1 MTTTEARDTRADQDA
16 RQDRDETEKER
27 LDRNM
32 TELVGELRVA
42 LPGVQV
48 LFAFLLTVP
57 FQQGFTKVT
66 SFDETIYLVTLL
78 STAVATALLLAPSAL
93 HRIEFRQDDKE
104 HIVNTAN
111 RYAIAGFAA
120 LMVSI
125 TGAVLLVTHF
135 IYSDTTA
142 YIATAAVAVLLG
154 ACWYVMPIVR
164 RARHGVNGSQRR

>member
-1 MTTTEARDTRADQDA
+1 MATTEARDTAADTDA

-57 FQQGFTKVT
+57 FQQRFRQVT

-120 LMVSI
+120 LMVAV

-135 IYSDTTA
+135 LYSDTTS
-142 YIATAAVAVLLG
+142 YIATAAVGLLL
-154 ACWYVMPIVR
+154 ALCWYVMPLMR
-164 RARHGVNGSQRR
+164 RARLGVRD